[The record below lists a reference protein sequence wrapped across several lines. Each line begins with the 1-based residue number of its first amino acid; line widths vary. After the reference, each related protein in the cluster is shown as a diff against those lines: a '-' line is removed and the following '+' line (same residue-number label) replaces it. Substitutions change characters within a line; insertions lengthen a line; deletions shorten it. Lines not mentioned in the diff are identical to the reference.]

1 MVYSSQTKPIAYGW
15 VPDGP
20 VLGAEQSRTRR
31 SCRAL
36 CFGASVSDS
45 LYFHENKCTRYLEQ
59 FCH

>member
-20 VLGAEQSRTRR
+20 VLGAEQSRMRR

-36 CFGASVSDS
+36 CFGVFQIPYIFMRTNAHV
-45 LYFHENKCTRYLEQ
+45 T
-59 FCH
+59 